1 MKSAE
6 TDEAPPRSAE
16 SSTAVSE
23 QEEPAHPCAPAARA
37 LLSRAR
43 PTLLFL
49 LAWAFIDAMLN
60 VRYPVEEPALWYLV
74 PTADVMVLFGFFAL
88 LGWGGAKV
96 PAWGRGVL
104 VALVLLVRLV
114 RLGDGIQ
121 EHYFEQ
127 PFNLYTDLPMTL
139 ELMRFGLSTL
149 GGFRFAGV
157 LLGVLALLAGTSYAV
172 YRALQHMERY
182 LSEPRHVAG
191 VAALG
196 AVVFVAGAQVEHEP
210 HAQKLFDHGFGT
222 SAFKRLR
229 YEATFTINVHG
240 ESGAY
245 ARRITAAEQA
255 VESAPHDLASLRGR
269 NVHLIL
275 VESYGEAVFARESFA
290 RAMTPVIERY
300 DIELGQKGFG
310 MVSGLLDSPTYGGRS
325 WLAHATLGT
334 GVKVQN
340 QLQYEIVCVRAPK
353 TLARYFKQ
361 AGYRTVLAQPG
372 TTRAWPK
379 GEFYGFDQ
387 KYYLWNFDYQGPP
400 FSWATMPD
408 EYVLDFLGRK
418 ELVTPSKQPL
428 FIQYTLVSS
437 HAPWSDVPLPVPDP
451 KLIGNGALY
460 HELPRLTF
468 PVEWPH
474 FENASEPY
482 ITSILYDFEVIRRF
496 ITTYVQD
503 DALVIVLGDHQPV
516 KEVTEGAP
524 SHGVPVHVFSRDKEL
539 LAPFARR
546 GYVPGMRPSLGAPR
560 AGLETFMASLLSDFS
575 QKKP

>member
-1 MKSAE
+1 MKTAE
-6 TDEAPPRSAE
+6 TDEAPRRSAE
-16 SSTAVSE
+16 SSTA
-23 QEEPAHPCAPAARA
+23 AGWLA
-37 LLSRAR
+37 RAR

-60 VRYPVEEPALWYLV
+60 VRYPAEEPAFWYLV
-74 PTADVMVLFGFFAL
+74 PTMDVMVLFAFFAL

-96 PAWGRGVL
+96 PGWVRAIF
-104 VALVLLVRLV
+104 VALLLLVRLV

-127 PFNLYTDLPMTL
+127 PFNLYTDLPQTL
-139 ELMRFGLSTL
+139 ELLRFGLSTL
-149 GGFRFAGV
+149 GFFKFAGV
-157 LLGVLALLAGTSYAV
+157 MLGVLALIAATSYAL
-172 YRALQHMERY
+172 YRALQHVELY
-182 LSEPRHVAG
+182 LANLRHVAG
-191 VAALG
+191 VAAVS
-196 AVVFVAGAQVEHEP
+196 AFVFVAGAQV
-210 HAQKLFDHGFGT
+210 DHDPNVQELYSYGFGT

-229 YEATFTINVHG
+229 YEAKFTVNVHG
-240 ESGAY
+240 ESSAY
-245 ARRITAAEQA
+245 AQRITRAEQA
-255 VESAPHDLASLRGR
+255 VTKAPHDLALLRGR

-275 VESYGEAVFARESFA
+275 VESYGEVVFARESFA
-290 RAMTPVIERY
+290 RAMKPVIERY
-300 DIELGQKGFG
+300 DIELGSKGFS
-310 MVSGLLDSPTYGGRS
+310 MASGLLDSPTYGGRS

-334 GVKVQN
+334 GVKVEK
-340 QLQYEIVCVRAPK
+340 QLEYEIVCARAPK

-387 KYYLWNFDYQGPP
+387 KYYLWNFDYRGPS

-408 EYVLDFLGRK
+408 EYVLDFLGRR
-418 ELVTPSKQPL
+418 ELVRPKQPV

-451 KLIGNGALY
+451 KLIGDGALY

-496 ITTYVQD
+496 ITTYVED

-516 KEVTEGAP
+516 KEVTEGAA
-524 SHGVPVHVFSRDKEL
+524 SHGVPVHVLSRDKEL
-539 LAPFARR
+539 LAPFTRR
-546 GYVPGMRPSLGAPR
+546 GYVPGMRPVVGAPR
-560 AGLETFMASLLSDFS
+560 AGLETFMASFLSDFS
-575 QKKP
+575 KKNP